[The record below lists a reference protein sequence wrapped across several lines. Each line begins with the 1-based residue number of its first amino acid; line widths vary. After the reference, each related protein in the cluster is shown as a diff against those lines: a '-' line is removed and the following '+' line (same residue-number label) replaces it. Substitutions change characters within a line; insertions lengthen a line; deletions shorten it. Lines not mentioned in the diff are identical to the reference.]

1 MNKLV
6 FLPPHSEIIHSWH
19 RKLTDRA
26 SGWSIELPNDRN
38 EALKVLPDADA
49 IFGTLDPELLSVA
62 TKVRWIQAP
71 AAAPPAG
78 YYFKELIKH
87 DVTVT
92 NFRGI
97 YNDHISVHIL
107 AMMLSLTKHL
117 NIYRDQQVNR
127 VWKPLESPTYHST
140 FLPSSTALIVGVGGI
155 GEETARLCHSIGMT
169 VIGVDERRQE
179 KPEFLADM
187 FSPDALDSQL
197 EKADFVILTIPHTPK
212 TEGLFDLQK
221 FTIMKKSAFFINIGR
236 GMTTN
241 LTDLNKALI
250 HGEIAGAALDVYE
263 VEPLPTNHP
272 LWDAPNIIITP
283 HVAAQGGENI
293 DERRYEIIL
302 ENMRRFQEKENL
314 LNIVDKANWY

>member
-1 MNKLV
+1 M
-6 FLPPHSEIIHSWH
+6 FYSTPAWSEIIKITIPEKNPIH
-19 RKLTDRA
+19 
-26 SGWSIELPNDRN
+26 
-38 EALKVLPDADA
+38 VLPEADA
-49 IFGTLDPELLSVA
+49 IFGTLDPELLSIA
-62 TKVRWIQAP
+62 SKVRWIQAP

-78 YYFKELIKH
+78 YYFEELIKH
-87 DVTVT
+87 NVTVT

-127 VWKPLESPTYHST
+127 EWKPLESPTYHST

-169 VIGVDERRQE
+169 VIGIDERRQE
-179 KPEFLADM
+179 KPEFLSDM
-187 FSPDALDSQL
+187 FSPNALDSQL
-197 EKADFVILTIPHTPK
+197 QNADFVILTIPHTPR

-221 FTIMKKSAFFINIGR
+221 FKTMKKSAFFINIGR

-241 LTDLNKALI
+241 LNDLNKALRNGDI
-250 HGEIAGAALDVYE
+250 SGAALDVYE
-263 VEPLPTNHP
+263 VEPLPRTHP
-272 LWDAPNIIITP
+272 LWDAPNLIMTP

-293 DERRYEIIL
+293 DDRRYEIIL